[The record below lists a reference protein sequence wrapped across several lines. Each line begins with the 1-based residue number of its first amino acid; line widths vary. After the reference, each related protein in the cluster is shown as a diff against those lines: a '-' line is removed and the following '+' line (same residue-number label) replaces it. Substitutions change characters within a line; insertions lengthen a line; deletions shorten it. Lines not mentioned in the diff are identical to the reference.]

1 MLRLPFFIE
10 THKQCNKKKIEGF
23 VCVCV
28 CVCVCVRVFEILIFG
43 SLALEPREIFEKNE
57 VVVKNP
63 EIRKIVG
70 G

>member
-1 MLRLPFFIE
+1 M
-10 THKQCNKKKIEGF
+10 
-23 VCVCV
+23 CVCV
-28 CVCVCVRVFEILIFG
+28 CVSVCVRVFEILILG
-43 SLALEPREIFEKNE
+43 SLALEPRKIFEKNE